1 MINKILYEEKL
12 INNYE
17 SILKYLS
24 FQKININNELFKNI
38 YFISK
43 NNNIKNIDLSN
54 IDVNLEQYNFIIRE
68 LKLFNKLQLD
78 SETDYL
84 YYILILESLPDFM
97 IINLFRYFISNYIFL
112 GNYDSE
118 NPDKL
123 EKNKILKFITFKKL
137 KYNFNDINKSNNP
150 KKVLIETL
158 EILCDNE
165 NNILFFIQCM
175 NLFFT

>member
-54 IDVNLEQYNFIIRE
+54 INVNLEQYNFIIRE

-112 GNYDSE
+112 SNYYPK

-158 EILCDNE
+158 ESLCDNE

>member
-12 INNYE
+12 NNNYE

-24 FQKININNELFKNI
+24 FQKININDDLFKNI
-38 YFISK
+38 YMISK
-43 NNNIKNIDLSN
+43 NIDINKTELLNLNI
-54 IDVNLEQYNFIIRE
+54 NLEQYNCIVRE

-78 SETDYL
+78 NEIDYL
-84 YYILILESLPDFM
+84 YYILILEALPDFM

-112 GNYDSE
+112 NNYDSN

-137 KYNFNDINKSNNP
+137 KYNFNDINKSNFP
-150 KKVLIETL
+150 KKILIETL
-158 EILCDNE
+158 ESLSDNQ
-165 NNILFFIQCM
+165 NNILFFIHCM